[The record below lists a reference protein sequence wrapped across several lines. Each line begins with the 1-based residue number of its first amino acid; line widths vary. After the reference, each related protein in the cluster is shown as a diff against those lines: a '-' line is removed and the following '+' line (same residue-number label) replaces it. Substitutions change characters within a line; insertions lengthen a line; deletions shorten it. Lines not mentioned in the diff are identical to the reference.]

1 MIMSD
6 PLNSATAATRSP
18 TKGFVFVAAVLAVIA
33 YLAFKFV
40 ASGALGG
47 PGSAPMTPE
56 AIADRLKPVATVA
69 LGAAASQAP
78 RTGEAVFKSICAAC
92 HDVGAAGAPKTGD
105 VGLWAPRIA
114 QGFDTLVKHAM
125 EGFKG
130 MPARGGNPALDP
142 LEVARAVAYLGNRAG
157 AKFKEPE
164 TSAAK

>member
-1 MIMSD
+1 MIMPD
-6 PLNSATAATRSP
+6 PLKGANAAARFP
-18 TKGFVFVAAVLAVIA
+18 TKGIAFAATGLAVMA

-47 PGSAPMTPE
+47 PGSASMTPE

-69 LGAAASQAP
+69 LGAAASQSP

-105 VGLWAPRIA
+105 VGLWAPRLV

-142 LEVARAVAYLGNRAG
+142 LEVARAVAYLGNQAG

-164 TSAAK
+164 APAAK